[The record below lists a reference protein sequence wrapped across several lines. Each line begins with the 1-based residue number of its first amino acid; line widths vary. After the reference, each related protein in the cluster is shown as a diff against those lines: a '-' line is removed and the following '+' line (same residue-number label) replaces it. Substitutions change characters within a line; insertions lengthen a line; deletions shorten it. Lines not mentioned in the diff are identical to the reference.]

1 MTRIVAIVALALAA
15 GYSPLLRAQTALPP
29 GSVEISA
36 ADLEDKIRGGM
47 LGQILG
53 NLNGLPH
60 EMKYIAEPGDVKA
73 YTPSLP
79 DGARTD
85 DDTDIEW
92 VYVVEMQRSGQL
104 YLPPAT
110 QVALWKKHINDHIW
124 CSNLYARRLFE

>member
-1 MTRIVAIVALALAA
+1 MSRHTRLTDCLAR
-15 GYSPLLRAQTALPP
+15 SALPLTLLLAVAP
-29 GSVEISA
+29 ASA
-36 ADLEDKIRGGM
+36 AQESKLVEVPADVLEDKIRGGM

-92 VYVVEMQRSGQL
+92 VYVVEMQRTGQL
-104 YLPPAT
+104 YLPPAK
-110 QVALWKKHINDHIW
+110 QVELWKKHIN
-124 CSNLYARRLFE
+124 